1 MGGGRVMPATPQEVA
16 DIEMLSSMMGGSL
29 DHAHALRLL
38 RKHQNNLEKAA
49 SALLEG
55 DNGEDAGAFADLPA
69 LEPLDTATVGPRTPP
84 PSRPEKPV
92 IDLTKD
98 DDDGELARALQASLE
113 DQPTTFGPSDRAPD
127 PNWAMVSSNTAVGAP
142 SGMSQDEEA
151 MSRAIEASL
160 SHTIGEDIYE
170 ELPLEE
176 RIRKGDTPVAL
187 RPTSSGLTYAALIL
201 HGIFFIPQVRN
212 AVATWLPKPPSD
224 DEMDDD
230 DEEDEEDERVEE
242 DETTTESGPR
252 MSGLTRQ
259 MWSIMELFTNMD
271 LARMSE
277 LSVDAVMEAFN
288 VKKWSSPAERPGDMS
303 SNFYRSVTYVVE
315 QALEADNLNNVEG
328 EEVRLLTLRYGHL
341 DPRLSSRGVSLLA
354 CLSVNVGSNP
364 ETNDLVS
371 SLAAELIPDPTKKPV
386 VSRQV
391 IFDASESISFQL
403 VRDATPP
410 SYDPTVGRRS
420 ERATFKYPLSIYLD
434 QFMEKSYEL
443 ADRKRAAQLT
453 LLQKVKDLEAKKK
466 AILYFESKDT
476 LADLQSCLYYYE
488 NVAESDGD
496 PKRADEI
503 RENKEKLRHAID
515 KIKEEVHNID
525 VSVERMRDEARGML
539 DCPELQKH
547 RYDLR
552 AVIVHD
558 GFFGRSHLYSYVK
571 YKGKWWKT
579 VDYLVTEVSEDT
591 VLNDPTGLH
600 LGAGPYILIYSRPLS
615 QEKEN
620 ARAPW
625 PHHVKDSVK
634 HNNRMFFA
642 QLPPEVASRV
652 EDPNSPPSS
661 PPLAPTPSEHTIESD
676 IVEPPESRDEPMD
689 LTV

>member
-1 MGGGRVMPATPQEVA
+1 MGGGRVMPATPQEAA

-29 DHAHALRLL
+29 DYGHALRLL

-55 DNGEDAGAFADLPA
+55 DNGEDAGVLADLPD

-113 DQPTTFGPSDRAPD
+113 DQPTTFGPSNRAPD
-127 PNWAMVSSNTAVGAP
+127 PNWAVVSSNTAVSAP

-176 RIRKGDTPVAL
+176 RVRKGDTPVAL
-187 RPTSSGLTYAALIL
+187 RPTSSGLVYAALIL

-212 AVATWLPKPPSD
+212 AIATWLPLSVSD
-224 DEMDDD
+224 DEMYDD
-230 DEEDEEDERVEE
+230 DEEDEGIQEE
-242 DETTTESGPR
+242 ETTPENGLR
-252 MSGLTRQ
+252 LSGLGKQ

-277 LSVDAVMEAFN
+277 LSVDAVMEVFN
-288 VKKWSSPAERPGDMS
+288 VKKWSSPAERPGEMS
-303 SNFYRSVTYVVE
+303 LDFYRRVAYVVE
-315 QALEADNLNNVEG
+315 QALECDNVNNVERQ
-328 EEVRLLTLRYGHL
+328 EVRLLALRYGHL
-341 DPRLSSRGVSLLA
+341 DPRSLGESLLA
-354 CLSVNVGSNP
+354 CLTVNIGSNP
-364 ETNDLVS
+364 DTNDLVS
-371 SLAAELIPDPTKKPV
+371 SLTAELIPDPAKKPV
-386 VSRQV
+386 TSRQV

-403 VRDATPP
+403 VRNAAPP
-410 SYDPTVGRRS
+410 SYDAAVGRRS
-420 ERATFKYPLSIYLD
+420 ERATFKFPLSIYLD
-434 QFMEKSYEL
+434 QFMKESYEL
-443 ADRKRAAQLT
+443 ADQKRAAQRV
-453 LLQKVKDLEAKKK
+453 LLQKVTELEAKKK
-466 AILYFESKDT
+466 ALLYFDSKDT

-503 RENKEKLRHAID
+503 RENQKKLRHVID

-525 VSVERMRDEARGML
+525 VSVEQMRQEARGML

-552 AVIVHD
+552 TVIVHD

-571 YKGKWWKT
+571 HKGKWWKT
-579 VDYLVTEVSEDT
+579 VDYVVTEVSEDT

-600 LGAGPYILIYSRPLS
+600 LGAGPYLLIYSRPLS
-615 QEKEN
+615 QEEEN

-625 PHHVKDSVK
+625 LDSVKNSVK

-676 IVEPPESRDEPMD
+676 IAEPPQSRDEPMD
-689 LTV
+689 LVD